1 MALATR
7 LDVVPLKM
15 VPLAELVEFRRGLT
29 YKKSDEVVLSSNAI
43 LRANNVDLET
53 GSLDLTDI
61 RFISDGVS
69 VPASKKV
76 VKDSLLICTASGSR
90 SHLGKVAYVD
100 DDFDHA
106 FGGFMGLVVPCAQV
120 LGKFLYYFTR
130 STTYS
135 DFIDSLSAGA
145 NINNLRFSDL
155 GRLPIPLPPLEDQKR
170 IVAVLDQAFAA
181 LDRARAHAEANR
193 ANCRELFGTLLEAT
207 LRRDASGWK
216 RLPLKSLG
224 TTQTGT
230 TPKAS
235 EAESYGDFI
244 PFIKP
249 GDFKLDGSLELENQ
263 GLSELGAKKA
273 RTVPAGS
280 ALMVCI
286 GATIGKAGFT
296 KTDIVTNQQINSVF
310 PRDGISGEFLY
321 YQFITPSFQRE
332 VMRRSGQATLP
343 IINKSKWSEIEVAF
357 PSDLATQARIVESL
371 RAIRR
376 HTEELVGRYDQKIAD
391 LANLRQSLLQKAF
404 SGELT

>member
-1 MALATR
+1 MRRLADLCEAVTVGHVGKTSQYYRAEGVPFLRTQNVGSGELAL
-7 LDVVPLKM
+7 DDLKFITQ
-15 VPLAELVEFRRGLT
+15 EFHETL
-29 YKKSDEVVLSSNAI
+29 KKSQLKPGDVLVTRVVTDEMKCGIVPTSLG
-43 LRANNVDLET
+43 RANCANVILIRSKPELSPEFLSYLITSPAAQSYLLERRV
-53 GSLDLTDI
+53 GSAQQVVNTKVLKDWP
-61 RFISDGVS
+61 
-69 VPASKKV
+69 VPK
-76 VKDSLLICTASGSR
+76 
-90 SHLGKVAYVD
+90 
-100 DDFDHA
+100 
-106 FGGFMGLVVPCAQV
+106 
-120 LGKFLYYFTR
+120 
-130 STTYS
+130 
-135 DFIDSLSAGA
+135 
-145 NINNLRFSDL
+145 
-155 GRLPIPLPPLEDQKR
+155 LPIEEQKR
-170 IVAVLDQAFAA
+170 IVALLDQAFAA

-193 ANCRELFGTLLEAT
+193 ESCRELFGTLLEAT
-207 LRRDASGWK
+207 LLRDASGWK

-235 EAESYGDFI
+235 EAESFGDFI

-296 KTDIVTNQQINSVF
+296 ETDIVTNQQINSVF

-321 YQFITPSFQRE
+321 YQFITPSFQKD
-332 VMRRSGQATLP
+332 VTRRSGQATLP

-357 PSDLATQARIVESL
+357 PSDLATQSRLVESL

-376 HTEELVGRYDQKIAD
+376 HTEELVGKYDRKLAD

>member
-1 MALATR
+1 MQAALNGAPASWRKVTLGEIYDIGSSKR
-7 LDVVPLKM
+7 VLQKQWKDSGVPFYRAREIVKLARDGFVANDLFISEAHFEELEKAKGVPQPGDLM
-15 VPLAELVEFRRGLT
+15 VSAVGTLGACYAVQPGDRFYFKDA
-29 YKKSDEVVLSSNAI
+29 SVLSFRPIAPIDPRFMQYAFLWHGLLDQVKSGEGATVGTFTI
-43 LRANNVDLET
+43 TRAKATE
-53 GSLDLTDI
+53 
-61 RFISDGVS
+61 
-69 VPASKKV
+69 
-76 VKDSLLICTASGSR
+76 
-90 SHLGKVAYVD
+90 
-100 DDFDHA
+100 
-106 FGGFMGLVVPCAQV
+106 
-120 LGKFLYYFTR
+120 FL
-130 STTYS
+130 
-135 DFIDSLSAGA
+135 
-145 NINNLRFSDL
+145 
-155 GRLPIPLPPLEDQKR
+155 LPPLDEQKR

-193 ANCRELFGTLLEAT
+193 ESCRELFGTLLEAT
-207 LRRDASGWK
+207 LRRDAAGWK

-296 KTDIVTNQQINSVF
+296 ETEIVTNQQINAVF
-310 PRDGISGEFLY
+310 PREGISGEFLY

-357 PSDLATQARIVESL
+357 SSDLATQARIVESL

-376 HTEELVGRYDQKIAD
+376 HTEELVGRYDQNLAD
-391 LANLRQSLLQKAF
+391 IANLRQSLLQKAF